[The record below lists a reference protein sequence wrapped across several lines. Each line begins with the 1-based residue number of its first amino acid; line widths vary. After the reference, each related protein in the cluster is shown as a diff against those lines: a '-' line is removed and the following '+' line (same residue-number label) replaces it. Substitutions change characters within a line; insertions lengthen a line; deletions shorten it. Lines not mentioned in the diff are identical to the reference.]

1 VGSPVQWHEPVTIAA
16 QNEAGDGAWPE
27 NITENRVDDGAWPEQ
42 WARGRRGR
50 GKRQRN
56 LNGQARRQRSRSVG
70 SEAQRE
76 GVRRSEKGKGP
87 GLRVMYKRFSECLL
101 LGTRQKKL
109 FLKILCRAP
118 S

>member
-16 QNEAGDGAWPE
+16 QNEGGDGAWPE
-27 NITENRVDDGAWPEQ
+27 NTAENRVDDGAWPEQ

-56 LNGQARRQRSRSVG
+56 LDGQARRQRSRSVG

-76 GVRRSEKGKGP
+76 GVRREKETDQALGLCTSDFPSVRDLALGKKN
-87 GLRVMYKRFSECLL
+87 YF
-101 LGTRQKKL
+101 
-109 FLKILCRAP
+109 
-118 S
+118 